1 MESVILF
8 YALAPWGAAPS
19 DAFARLGAN
28 VRLDDCG
35 AAFKELRR
43 LLTTA
48 EIIPWPLPAATV
60 AELSAHEAFSLN
72 LLAMGGPSASK
83 FETVRSRA
91 VAEPVVDTAAVA
103 TRVGSTLLL
112 VEDEPRAARWWP
124 IFEKR
129 IAQHNLRVAARVYSR
144 VSLSRL
150 GNVVGLDAPTLEA
163 QLSEL
168 VATKQVAAKVDR
180 PAGVVSFGARRAAT
194 EVLSDWT
201 SDLDK
206 ALGRIEQVCHLISK
220 ETQKALLAAG
230 KQ

>member
-83 FETVRSRA
+83 FENVRSRA
-91 VAEPVVDTAAVA
+91 VAEPVVANIRKTY
-103 TRVGSTLLL
+103 
-112 VEDEPRAARWWP
+112 RAAQS
-124 IFEKR
+124 
-129 IAQHNLRVAARVYSR
+129 ACCSARL
-144 VSLSRL
+144 LSCL
-150 GNVVGLDAPTLEA
+150 PLAPR
-163 QLSEL
+163 
-168 VATKQVAAKVDR
+168 KCR
-180 PAGVVSFGARRAAT
+180 GPRRADT
-194 EVLSDWT
+194 R
-201 SDLDK
+201 
-206 ALGRIEQVCHLISK
+206 G
-220 ETQKALLAAG
+220 AA
-230 KQ
+230 QRTRCD